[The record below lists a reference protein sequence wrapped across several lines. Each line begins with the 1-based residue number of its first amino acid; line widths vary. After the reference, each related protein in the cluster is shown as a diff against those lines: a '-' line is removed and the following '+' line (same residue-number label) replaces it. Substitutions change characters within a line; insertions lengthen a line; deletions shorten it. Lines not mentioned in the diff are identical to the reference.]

1 MLNFYGDIMKVLV
14 ACEFSQ
20 IVTQAFRK
28 LGHDAYSCDI
38 LPTEGNSDYHIQ
50 TDVATILDQNWDL
63 MIAHPSCQ
71 YLANSGV
78 RWLYNSDKTIN
89 QDRYTNMIDA
99 CYFFNTLLNAPIPHI
114 CIENPIMHKHAK
126 NYIHIPYTQIIQPY
140 QFDEPYQKA
149 TCLWLKNL
157 PPLIPSSNLTERKQQ
172 VHLESPSPDRWKNR
186 SRTYPGIATQMAIQW
201 STYLTGKGL

>member
-1 MLNFYGDIMKVLV
+1 MSPIKVLV

-20 IVTQAFRK
+20 VVTQAFRA
-28 LGHDAYSCDI
+28 LGHNAYSCDI
-38 LPTEGNSDYHIQ
+38 LPTEGNPDYHIQ
-50 TDVATILDQNWDL
+50 ADVTTILDQNWDL

-78 RWLYNSDKTIN
+78 RWLYNPDKTIN
-89 QDRYTNMIDA
+89 QDRYSLMTQS
-99 CYFFNTLLNAPIPHI
+99 CHFFNTLLNAQIPHI
-114 CIENPIMHKHAK
+114 AIENPIMHKHAR
-126 NYIHIPYTQIIQPY
+126 NYIPTPYTQIIQPY

-157 PPLIPSSNLTERKQQ
+157 PPLQPTSNLTTRKQQ

-186 SRTYPGIATQMAIQW
+186 SRTYPGIATQMALQW
-201 STYLTGKGL
+201 STYLLKD

>member
-1 MLNFYGDIMKVLV
+1 MKVLV

-20 IVTQAFRK
+20 IVTDAFRN

-38 LPTEGNSDYHIQ
+38 LPTEGNPDHHIQ
-50 TDVATILDQNWDL
+50 ADVLTILDQNWDL

-78 RWLYNSDKTIN
+78 RWLYNQDKSIN
-89 QDRYTNMIDA
+89 QDRYSLMISA

-126 NYIHIPYTQIIQPY
+126 NYIHTPYTQIIQPY
-140 QFDEPYQKA
+140 QFNEPYQKA

-157 PPLIPSSNLTERKQQ
+157 PKLQPVSNLTTRKQQ

-186 SRTYPGIATQMAIQW
+186 SRTYQGIADQMAFQW
-201 STYLTGKGL
+201 SDYLLTH